1 MGLIKIDAPLEIIR
15 GGKTF
20 KVKAGDVIQTSRF
33 PGAEKLIKA
42 QKRKGRV
49 EKRELRSDT

>member
-20 KVKAGDVIQTSRF
+20 KFKAGDVIQTSRF

-49 EKRELRSDT
+49 EKRGIHGVT